1 MALRV
6 LEPVS
11 SLLEGRTAMDKLLNV
26 INGSAKGCGSCH
38 TTTCG
43 TCATEVPKGEPRTVL
58 NRRDLGRAVLAASV
72 TTLLTGC
79 SGKEATEKAVQP
91 APAAPALSPELAVVQ
106 QSKGPIMTTLEE
118 FYKMGPG
125 PSSSHTMGPMRITYD
140 FFQRVSKLPEDQL
153 KRATALKVHLF
164 GSLSATGKGHGT
176 DRASLAGLLGKAPA
190 TCPPAFL
197 DGLAANPNEV
207 HKVTIGPTT
216 LDLTLKD
223 VIFDASKGDFH
234 HPNTMTAKLLA
245 GSDTLY
251 ELEYYSVGG
260 GFIEW
265 KGYKP
270 PDKGQPKYTFEH
282 ARDLKKYLIDDKIP
296 LPKLLLANEMAISGK
311 SEKDIWEFLDQVSEV
326 MVRGVDTGLT
336 AESVLPGPIKLH
348 SKAAAMQRNLKTS
361 VKGDAG
367 RAVTR
372 VASYG
377 FAMGEENARGHIIV
391 TAPTAGSAGIIPAV
405 VKSLRDLNTSQQNIR
420 EGFLAAAAIGYLCK
434 HNATLSGAEGGCQAE
449 VGVGSSMGAAMI
461 AQALGAS
468 PKVVSNAAES
478 ALEHH
483 LGMTCDPVAGYVQV
497 PCIERCAYGA
507 VKAWTA
513 YCIASEEIPEERRVD
528 LDTTIDAM
536 SLTAKEMN
544 SKYKETSEGGLAV
557 SVVLC

>member
-1 MALRV
+1 MG
-6 LEPVS
+6 E
-11 SLLEGRTAMDKLLNV
+11 LLKVVNAA
-26 INGSAKGCGSCH
+26 GSGCGGCH
-38 TTTCG
+38 STGCG
-43 TCATEVPKGEPRTVL
+43 TC
-58 NRRDLGRAVLAASV
+58 S
-72 TTLLTGC
+72 
-79 SGKEATEKAVQP
+79 P
-91 APAAPALSPELAVVQ
+91 APATSAAPATLSRREFGYAALVASAGTILAGCSKEQPTEQASQPATASTSAPGLSPDLEVVRE
-106 QSKGPIMTTLEE
+106 SKGPIMTTLEE
-118 FYKMGPG
+118 FYKIGPG

-140 FFQRVSKLPEDQL
+140 FFQRVSRLPEDQL
-153 KRATALKVHLF
+153 KRATAVKVHLY

-190 TCPPAFL
+190 TCPPQFL
-197 DGLAANPNEV
+197 DGLASNPNEV

-216 LDLTLKD
+216 LDLTLND
-223 VIFDASKGDFH
+223 IIFDASKGDFH
-234 HPNTMTAKLLA
+234 HPNTMTGVLLA
-245 GSDTLY
+245 GDQTLY

-265 KGYKP
+265 NGYQP
-270 PDKGQPKYTFEH
+270 PRKGQPKYVYQN

-296 LPKLLLANEMAISGK
+296 LSKLLLENEMAISGK
-311 SEKDIWEFLDQVSEV
+311 SEKDIWEFIDQVSEV

-336 AESVLPGPIKLH
+336 TESILPGPIKLH
-348 SKAAAMQRNLKTS
+348 SKAAALQRSLKTTAKGPAARS
-361 VKGDAG
+361 V
-367 RAVTR
+367 TQ

-405 VKSLRDLNTSQQNIR
+405 LKSLYDLNTPQQNIR
-420 EGFLAAAAIGYLCK
+420 DGFLAAAAIGYLCK

-461 AQALGAS
+461 AQAMGAS

-507 VKAWTA
+507 VKAWTG
-513 YCIASEEIPEERRVD
+513 YCIASGEVAEERRVD
-528 LDTTIDAM
+528 LDTTIAAM
-536 SLTAKEMN
+536 ALTAKEMN

>member
-1 MALRV
+1 MEKALKIIADSSRGCSSCATGACGPCSSTTNQSPLLTRRELGKTILGASAFV
-6 LEPVS
+6 L
-11 SLLEGRTAMDKLLNV
+11 LA
-26 INGSAKGCGSCH
+26 GCGE
-38 TTTCG
+38 TK
-43 TCATEVPKGEPRTVL
+43 APEQ
-58 NRRDLGRAVLAASV
+58 AS
-72 TTLLTGC
+72 
-79 SGKEATEKAVQP
+79 KAP
-91 APAAPALSPELAVVQ
+91 APAPAGPSLSPDLEVVKE
-106 QSKGPIMTTLEE
+106 SKGPIMTTLEE

-140 FFQRVSKLPEDQL
+140 FFQRVSKLSEDQL

-176 DRASLAGLLGKAPA
+176 DRASLAGLLGKSPA
-190 TCPPAFL
+190 TCPPEFL
-197 DGLAANPNEV
+197 DRLAANPDEK
-207 HKVTIGPTT
+207 HKVTLGPTT
-216 LDLTLKD
+216 LELTLKD
-223 VIFDASKGDFH
+223 IIFDSPKGDFP

-245 GSDTLY
+245 GDQSLY

-270 PDKGQPKYTFEH
+270 PDKGQPKYLYSH
-282 ARDLKKYLIDDKIP
+282 AKDLQKYLIDDKIP
-296 LPKLLLANEMAISGK
+296 LEKILLENELAISGK
-311 SEKDIWEFLDQVSEV
+311 DEKQVWEFLDQVSEV
-326 MVRGVDTGLT
+326 MVRGVDTGL
-336 AESVLPGPIKLH
+336 SVDGVLPGPIKLH
-348 SKAAAMQRNLKTS
+348 SKAAAMQRSLKSST
-361 VKGDAG
+361 KGDAG
-367 RAVTR
+367 KAVTR
-372 VASYG
+372 IASYG

-405 VKSLRDLNTSQQNIR
+405 LKSLRDLNTPPQKVR
-420 EGFLAAAAIGYLCK
+420 DGLLAAAAIGYLCK

-461 AQALGAS
+461 AQAAGAP

-513 YCIASEEIPEERRVD
+513 YCIASAEIPEERRVD
-528 LDTTIDAM
+528 LDTTIAAM
-536 SLTAKEMN
+536 ALTAKEMN

>member
-1 MALRV
+1 
-6 LEPVS
+6 
-11 SLLEGRTAMDKLLNV
+11 MDKLLNV

-91 APAAPALSPELAVVQ
+91 APAAPALSPDLAVVQ
-106 QSKGPIMTTLEE
+106 QSKGPIMPTLEE
-118 FYKMGPG
+118 FYKIGPG

-270 PDKGQPKYTFEH
+270 PDKGQPKYAFEH

>member
-1 MALRV
+1 MDEPLKV
-6 LEPVS
+6 LNNSGS
-11 SLLEGRTAMDKLLNV
+11 S
-26 INGSAKGCGSCH
+26 CGSCAS
-38 TTTCG
+38 TGCG
-43 TCATEVPKGEPRTVL
+43 TCGPTTPKTEVPL
-58 NRRDLGRAVLAASV
+58 LMSRRDLGRTVLAASV
-72 TTLLTGC
+72 GALLSRG
-79 SGKEATEKAVQP
+79 SAVHAAEATGP
-91 APAAPALSPELAVVQ
+91 APVPLSADLDVVKKA
-106 QSKGPIMTTLEE
+106 KGPIMTTLEE

-140 FFQRVSKLPEDQL
+140 FFQRVSKLSEDQL

-190 TCPPAFL
+190 TCPPEFL
-197 DGLAANPNEV
+197 DGLAANPDEQ
-207 HKVTIGPTT
+207 HKVTIGPTS
-216 LDLTLKD
+216 LSLSLKD
-223 VIFDASKGDFH
+223 VIFDAPKGDFH
-234 HPNTMTAKLLA
+234 HPNTMTAVLLA
-245 GSDTLY
+245 GDETLY

-270 PDKGQPKYTFEH
+270 PDKGKPKYEYQH
-282 ARDLKKYLIDDKIP
+282 ARELKKYLIDDQIP
-296 LPKLLLANEMAISGK
+296 LGKLLLENEMAISGR
-311 SEKDIWEFLDQVSEV
+311 SEKEIWEFLDQVAEV
-326 MVRGVDTGLT
+326 MVRGVDTGLKVD
-336 AESVLPGPIKLH
+336 SVLPGPIKLH
-348 SKAAAMQRNLKTS
+348 SKAAQMMRNLEKS
-361 VKGDAG
+361 NKGPAG
-367 RAVTR
+367 AAITR
-372 VASYG
+372 VAAYG

-405 VKSLRDLNTSQQNIR
+405 VKSLRDLNTPVEKIR

-461 AQALGAS
+461 AQALGEG

-478 ALEHH
+478 SLEHH

-507 VKAWTA
+507 VKAWTG
-513 YCIASEEIPEERRVD
+513 YSIASEENPEQRRVD
-528 LDTTIDAM
+528 LDTTIAAM
-536 SLTAKEMN
+536 DLTAKEMN
-544 SKYKETSEGGLAV
+544 TKYKETSEGGLAV

>member
-1 MALRV
+1 VSAGAL
-6 LEPVS
+6 LAGCAQEKPAETSAEPS
-11 SLLEGRTAMDKLLNV
+11 
-26 INGSAKGCGSCH
+26 
-38 TTTCG
+38 
-43 TCATEVPKGEPRTVL
+43 
-58 NRRDLGRAVLAASV
+58 
-72 TTLLTGC
+72 
-79 SGKEATEKAVQP
+79 
-91 APAAPALSPELAVVQ
+91 PAAPSPSAPPASALSPDLAVVQ
-106 QSKGPIMTTLEE
+106 KSKGTIMTVLDE

-140 FFQRVSKLPEDQL
+140 FFERVGKLPEDQL

-164 GSLSATGKGHGT
+164 GSLSATGAGHGT

-190 TCPPAFL
+190 TCPPEFL
-197 DGLAANPNEV
+197 DGLAANRDQV
-207 HKVTIGPTT
+207 HKVTIGPTS

-223 VIFDASKGDFH
+223 IIFDAPKGDFH

-245 GSDTLY
+245 GDETLY

-270 PDKGQPKYTFEH
+270 PDKGQPKYPFSF
-282 ARDLKKYLIDDKIP
+282 ARDLKKYLIDDQIP
-296 LPKLLLANEMAISGK
+296 LAKLLLENEMAISGK
-311 SEKDIWEFLDQVSEV
+311 SEKEIWEFLDQVAEV
-326 MVRGVDTGLT
+326 MVRGVDTGLSV
-336 AESVLPGPIKLH
+336 ESVLPGPIKLH
-348 SKAAAMQRNLKTS
+348 SKAAGMQRNLKTS
-361 VKGDAG
+361 AKGEAG
-367 RAVTR
+367 RAITQ

-405 VKSLRDLNTSQQNIR
+405 LKSLRDLNTPTEKIR
-420 EGFLAAAAIGYLCK
+420 EGLLAAAAIGYLCK

-461 AQALGAS
+461 AQAMGAP

-528 LDTTIDAM
+528 LDTTIAAM
-536 SLTAKEMN
+536 DLTAREMN
-544 SKYKETSEGGLAV
+544 TKYKETSEGGLAV

>member
-1 MALRV
+1 MNALKI
-6 LEPVS
+6 LDNTS
-11 SLLEGRTAMDKLLNV
+11 SA
-26 INGSAKGCGSCH
+26 
-38 TTTCG
+38 CG
-43 TCATEVPKGEPRTVL
+43 TCNSTGCGTCGPVPSVSQAPTL
-58 NRRDLGRAVLAASV
+58 LTRRDLGRTILGASAAA
-72 TTLLTGC
+72 LLVGC
-79 SGKEATEKAVQP
+79 SHQP
-91 APAAPALSPELAVVQ
+91 PAEQANLPAKSEPMPSLSPELAVVQ

-118 FYKMGPG
+118 FYKIGPG

-176 DRASLAGLLGKAPA
+176 DRACLAGLLGKAPA

-197 DGLAANPNEV
+197 DGLATNPDEV
-207 HKVTIGPTT
+207 HKVTLGPTT
-216 LDLTLKD
+216 LSLTLND
-223 VIFDASKGDFH
+223 IIFDAPKGDFH
-234 HPNTMTAKLLA
+234 HPNTMTGKLLA
-245 GSDTLY
+245 GNETLY

-270 PDKGQPKYTFEH
+270 PDKGQPKYPFAH
-282 ARDLKKYLIDDKIP
+282 AKDLKKYLIDDKIP
-296 LPKLLLANEMAISGK
+296 LPTLLLTNETAISGR
-311 SEKDIWEFLDQVSEV
+311 SEKQIWEFLDQVTEV
-326 MVRGVDTGLT
+326 MVRGVDTGLSVD
-336 AESVLPGPIKLH
+336 SVLPGPIKLH
-348 SKAAAMQRNLKTS
+348 SKAADMQRSLKTS
-361 VKGDAG
+361 AKGQA
-367 RAVTR
+367 AQVITR

-405 VKSLRDLNTSQQNIR
+405 VKSLRDVNAPTQRIR
-420 EGFLAAAAIGYLCK
+420 DGFLAAAAIGYLCK

-461 AQALGAS
+461 AQALAAN

-478 ALEHH
+478 ALEAH

-513 YCIASEEIPEERRVD
+513 YCIASEEIAEERRVD
-528 LDTTIDAM
+528 LDTTIAAM
-536 SLTAKEMN
+536 DLTAKEMN

-557 SVVLC
+557 SLVLC

>member
-1 MALRV
+1 MQ
-6 LEPVS
+6 
-11 SLLEGRTAMDKLLNV
+11 KLLN
-26 INGSAKGCGSCH
+26 ILNGGASGCGGCNS
-38 TTTCG
+38 
-43 TCATEVPKGEPRTVL
+43 
-58 NRRDLGRAVLAASV
+58 
-72 TTLLTGC
+72 TGC
-79 SGKEATEKAVQP
+79 STCGSAPQTTKAPAVLSRREFGYAALIASAGTLLAGCSQQKPTEQVSQP
-91 APAAPALSPELAVVQ
+91 APSAPALSPDLEVVKE
-106 QSKGPIMTTLEE
+106 SKLPIMTTLEE
-118 FYKMGPG
+118 FYKIGPG

-153 KRATALKVHLF
+153 KRATALQVHLF

-190 TCPPAFL
+190 TCPPQFL
-197 DGLAANPNEV
+197 DGLAANPDEV
-207 HKVTIGPTT
+207 HKVVIGPTT
-216 LDLTLKD
+216 LNLTLKD
-223 VIFDASKGDFH
+223 IIFDSPKGDFP
-234 HPNTMTAKLLA
+234 HPNTMTGRLLA
-245 GSDTLY
+245 GNETLY

-270 PDKGQPKYTFEH
+270 PEKGQPKYPYQQ
-282 ARDLKKYLIDDKIP
+282 ARDLQKYLIDDKIP
-296 LPKLLLANEMAISGK
+296 LPRLLLENEMAISGK
-311 SEKDIWEFLDQVSEV
+311 SEKEISEFLDQVSEV
-326 MVRGVDTGLT
+326 MIRGVDTGLSV
-336 AESVLPGPIKLH
+336 ESVLPGPIKLH
-348 SKAAAMQRNLKTS
+348 SKAAGMQRNLKTTA
-361 VKGDAG
+361 KGPAA
-367 RAVTR
+367 RAITQ

-405 VKSLRDLNTSQQNIR
+405 VKSLQDLNMPKEKIR
-420 EGFLAAAAIGYLCK
+420 DGFLAAAAIGYLCK

-461 AQALGAS
+461 AQALDS
-468 PKVVSNAAES
+468 RPKVVSNAAES

-507 VKAWTA
+507 VKAWTG

-528 LDTTIDAM
+528 LDTTIAAM
-536 SLTAKEMN
+536 ALTAKEMN

-557 SVVLC
+557 SVTLC

>member
-1 MALRV
+1 
-6 LEPVS
+6 
-11 SLLEGRTAMDKLLNV
+11 MDKLLKV
-26 INGSAKGCGSCH
+26 ISPPTSSCGSCH
-38 TTTCG
+38 AGGCG
-43 TCATEVPKGEPRTVL
+43 TCEPVSPASKSPIVL
-58 NRRDLGRAVLAASV
+58 SRRQFGYAALAASAGS
-72 TTLLTGC
+72 LLVGC
-79 SGKEATEKAVQP
+79 SPQKTAESVNPP
-91 APAAPALSPELAVVQ
+91 APVAPALSSDLAVVQ
-106 QSKGPIMTTLEE
+106 TSKGPIMTTLEE

-140 FFQRVSKLPEDQL
+140 FFQRISKLPADQL
-153 KRATALKVHLF
+153 QRATALKVHLY

-176 DRASLAGLLGKAPA
+176 DRASLAGILGKAPA
-190 TCPPAFL
+190 TCPPEFL
-197 DGLAANPNEV
+197 DSLAAHPDETY
-207 HKVTIGPTT
+207 KVTIGPKT
-216 LDLTLKD
+216 LDVSLKD
-223 VIFDASKGDFH
+223 MIFDDTKGSYP
-234 HPNTMTAKLLA
+234 HPNTMTPKLLA
-245 GSDTLY
+245 GDQTLY

-270 PDKGQPKYTFEH
+270 PDKGQPKYPFEH
-282 ARDLKKYLIDDKIP
+282 AQDLKKYLLDDKIP
-296 LPKLLLANEMAISGK
+296 LPTLLLANEMAISGK

-326 MVRGVDTGLT
+326 MVRGVNTGLT
-336 AESVLPGPIKLH
+336 VDSVLPGPIKLH
-348 SKAAAMQRNLKTS
+348 SKAAAMQRGLKSST
-361 VKGDAG
+361 KGDAG

-372 VASYG
+372 IASYG

-405 VKSLRDLNTSQQNIR
+405 LKSLNDLKVPPQKVR

-461 AQALGAS
+461 AQALGEP

-513 YCIASEEIPEERRVD
+513 YCIASEEIPEQRRVD
-528 LDTTIDAM
+528 LDTTIKAM
-536 SLTAKEMN
+536 ALTAKEMN
-544 SKYKETSEGGLAV
+544 AKYKETSEGGLAV